1 MELED
6 EINEEFNKWFQED
19 LYGPFSFRVEHFYE
33 DCEVEDV
40 KHRRELLQKWI
51 SSAFRCGYECAL
63 YKKLEEEQSE

>member
-1 MELED
+1 MELYD
-6 EINEEFNKWFQED
+6 EIEKEFENWFND
-19 LYGPFSFRVEHFYE
+19 FYGRFSFRVEHFYG

-40 KHRRELLQKWI
+40 KLRRELLRKWI